1 MVIGNHAREQNRR
14 SRPQK
19 SRGFYLGVDL
29 GLMSDYTALALLE
42 MAKKNYGFIQTR
54 VSIELRKAIKKDVES
69 LQLVDKH
76 KLDPVQESSL
86 QSEIQTLDRESES
99 PDPKISII
107 KKPYY
112 RIKEIID
119 NNENVINLAQFALNS
134 FLVLRQAGII

>member
-1 MVIGNHAREQNRR
+1 MVIGNHAREENRR

-42 MAKKNYGFIQTR
+42 MAEKNYGFIQTR

-76 KLDPVQESSL
+76 KLDAVQESSL

-119 NNENVINLAQFALNS
+119 NNKNVINLAQFALNS